1 MNPSGIEF
9 EIGQDRYKRR
19 PLLIGKAE
27 GADFVWSI
35 KSEALAQRDEG
46 EEIRSLT
53 TAQLMM
59 IAEAIQGISK

>member
-19 PLLIGKAE
+19 TRLIGKTE

-35 KSEALAQRDEG
+35 KSDQLAQRDEG

-53 TAQLMM
+53 TAQLKM
-59 IAEAIQGISK
+59 IGEAIQGISK